1 MAGSKQGKNRGK
13 LELPVTTWQVFGLM
27 LLAGVGL
34 TVLIALGTI
43 RIADEIAGALRS
55 DHGVAHNCPEGGSSM
70 MLRTPN
76 CAPRASAIT

>member
-1 MAGSKQGKNRGK
+1 MAGSKQGKKRGT

-43 RIADEIAGALRS
+43 LLLTSSPARTSIRS
-55 DHGVAHNCPEGGSSM
+55 WRCSELS
-70 MLRTPN
+70 
-76 CAPRASAIT
+76 